1 MFSFE
6 NGITVP
12 ETSPDTLSKQQA
24 CYDLLMSTSRITLA
38 TMKNNPQI
46 VDHYAMYWHGIKDI
60 VNDCALEN
68 ESDLFEFIMVFFPD
82 AEGNWPE
89 DIMHALIY
97 SEALSSYDC
106 IRCCDKVVDELLG
119 WLNSGTLGTHL
130 K

>member
-1 MFSFE
+1 VFSFE
-6 NGITVP
+6 NGTTVP

-46 VDHYAMYWHGIKDI
+46 VDHYAMYWPGIKDI

-82 AEGNWPE
+82 AEGNW
-89 DIMHALIY
+89 
-97 SEALSSYDC
+97 
-106 IRCCDKVVDELLG
+106 DERR
-119 WLNSGTLGTHL
+119 HL
-130 K
+130 KIVRNRRKYKEF